1 MRPTEVGGAS
11 GRSDDVRYSDT
22 VSVDLGSNTELR
34 DAVERARAAAEA
46 NGSLHPEPGK
56 RIETTA
62 AYRAAMK
69 RLMSDGTYTD
79 AVAAVV
85 AANPELA

>member
-1 MRPTEVGGAS
+1 MRPTEAGLRS
-11 GRSDDVRYSDT
+11 GQSDGVRYSDT

-34 DAVERARAAAEA
+34 DAVERARVAAKA

-56 RIETTA
+56 RIETTP
-62 AYRAAMK
+62 AYRAAMR
-69 RLMSDGTYTD
+69 RLMSDGIYAE